1 MHNGKKI
8 GIAIILLILIVVV
21 IWVVYEQQK
30 PEVVNGQNTQNI
42 VKNQNNGMGSFVN
55 QTLGE
60 GTIPEGSLTEKEE
73 EEEQEVVPPSTE
85 NSSEVIEESISDR
98 KERAKE
104 LAEEQWGDMDGF
116 YLNVDDR
123 VDNEGRYTV
132 EVRASSDT
140 ALKCTYLVNVEK
152 GTVEEKE

>member
-8 GIAIILLILIVVV
+8 GIAIILLILIVAV

-30 PEVVNGQNTQNI
+30 PEVVNGQNTQNVI
-42 VKNQNNGMGSFVN
+42 KNPNNGMGSFAN

-60 GTIPEGSLTEKEE
+60 GTIPEGSLTGK

-85 NSSEVIEESISDR
+85 NSSEVIEESIPDR

-104 LAEEQWGDMDGF
+104 LAAEQWGDMDGF